1 MAIKKYNVLTSQW
14 EYITPTKSEFDA
26 HAGQVATT
34 AVLGH
39 VMVDGV
45 TIKVDGE
52 GRISAV
58 IPEGGGEGT
67 PVLDATT
74 LVKGIVQLSNEI
86 DLESEVLAA
95 TPKAVKDALAA
106 AKSFTTEQIADL
118 VGSAPETL
126 DTLQELA
133 MAAQEADTAL
143 EGLISLVAGK
153 ATTEALTAHTDNAE
167 IHVTQAQKDQWN
179 AAAIHVGELAPA
191 NTELLWIGPL
201 A

>member
-14 EYITPTKSEFDA
+14 EYITPTKAEFDK

-34 AVLGH
+34 AILGH

-45 TIKVDGE
+45 TITVDGE

-58 IPEGGGEGT
+58 IPEGTGGAQ
-67 PVLDATT
+67 VLEATT

-86 DLESEVLAA
+86 DLDSEALAA

-106 AKSFTTEQIADL
+106 AKTFTTQKISDL
-118 VGSAPETL
+118 VGTAPETL

-133 MAAQEADTAL
+133 AAAQEADTAL
-143 EGLISLVAGK
+143 EGLITLVAGK
-153 ATTEALTAHTDNAE
+153 ASTEELTAHTGNAD
-167 IHVTQAQKDQWN
+167 IHVTKAEKDQWN
-179 AAAIHVGELAPA
+179 AATIHVGELAPV
-191 NTELLWIGPL
+191 NTDLLWIGPL